1 MGRFQRVAGSLPKPT
16 CEGLQI
22 TSIIFQGE
30 GAALALRQMLDESVN
45 SRTGAASGIHV
56 IRPVFLSLIEENAW
70 GYTLSGSEC
79 QRKSKIIRRV
89 GRSPIALDRLS
100 VPMIVM
106 ARNGAAG
113 STKGLC
119 KIKLSQ

>member
-30 GAALALRQMLDESVN
+30 GAALALCQMLDESVN
-45 SRTGAASGIHV
+45 SRTGAARGIHV

-79 QRKSKIIRRV
+79 QRKSKIGLSRYATV
-89 GRSPIALDRLS
+89 FLPLRL
-100 VPMIVM
+100 PMYAFIPLPYD
-106 ARNGAAG
+106 
-113 STKGLC
+113 GLSSSIIDGC
-119 KIKLSQ
+119 C